1 MTDRYRAEK
10 GTWVEIHSMVLPAG
24 ERAPQVPKD
33 TQKVPLVMRVKGF
46 LLEAANVG
54 DVVEVETRAGRHLI
68 GTLVVINPAYTHT
81 FGPPI
86 DELSTIGREVRT
98 ILKERGTNQ

>member
-1 MTDRYRAEK
+1 MTDMYRAEK
-10 GTWVEIHSMVLPAG
+10 GTWVEIHSKVLSAG
-24 ERAPQVPKD
+24 ERAPQVPQD
-33 TQKVPLVMRVKGF
+33 TQGIPLVMRTKGF
-46 LLEAANVG
+46 LLQAANIG
-54 DVVEVETRAGRHLI
+54 DEVEIETCAGRHLT

-86 DELSTIGREVRT
+86 DELTTIGREVKA